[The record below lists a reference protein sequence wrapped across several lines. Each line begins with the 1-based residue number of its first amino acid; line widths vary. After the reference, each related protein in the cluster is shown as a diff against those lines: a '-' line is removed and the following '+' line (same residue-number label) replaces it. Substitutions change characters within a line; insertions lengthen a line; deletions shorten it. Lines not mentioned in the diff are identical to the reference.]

1 MTSSLSLFLNT
12 KKRFKNGVGLTL
24 ISFFIVFHSY
34 SQKATKDS
42 LINALHVLK
51 QQKDFSTKD
60 SIYIKLLTDLGDE
73 MRFYKADSLIKLSNE
88 ALKLSKSIAYKNGE
102 SLSLLGIAHY
112 YSDKGDNSNA
122 LKNFNKALMIVKD
135 SQNKDLELRILSD
148 LANEYGYIGDYGKAL
163 TSYLDCIEVAK
174 QYDNKRI
181 LSIVHENIAN
191 LYVSQKDYQEAL
203 LYYKEVKK
211 LNREIGSAVI
221 MAETASNMASLY
233 ADMGKFDYAIFNVN
247 SSIATFEKYQIYDW
261 LAYAYEIK
269 GKTYLMQEK
278 YEWAM
283 YWYSQCE
290 MLHTKIHDERGEID
304 LYNGMA
310 EANFGLKKDSIS
322 EVYAL
327 KAYEISSR
335 LMFKEGMQKCAN
347 TLYKIHKNHHD
358 YQVALQYH
366 EVYQKLTDTLSSN
379 ENKKSL
385 AMLKNKVEYDTQKK
399 SLIAK
404 SEKALAQQKKYVYT
418 ALAILIIFLI
428 VTFLVK
434 RSEKIQRKLNI
445 ELNANKQSL
454 EKNEHQLRDI
464 NKTKDKLFS
473 IIGHDLRGPIGAFQ
487 GLLKLFKDGEISK
500 DEFLGFI
507 PKLSADIEH
516 ISFTLNNL
524 LSWGQT
530 QMNGATTKPSV
541 ISLDTLVADNI
552 KLLSEIAVGKSIKMI
567 SQFTGN
573 TMAWS
578 DGNQIDIVIRNLISN
593 ALKFTPV
600 NGMIT
605 IGATEKSDQWEVF
618 VRDTGVGMP
627 KEITEKIFSENS
639 NITTYGTNNEKG
651 TGLGLSLC
659 KEMVEK
665 NKGTI
670 WVDSIVRKGS
680 CFFFT
685 VPKAKK
691 EYQKAS

>member
-1 MTSSLSLFLNT
+1 MIPVPSKLYTT
-12 KKRFKNGVGLTL
+12 KKCFKNGVVLAL
-24 ISFFIVFHSY
+24 LSYFIVFLSY
-34 SQKATKDS
+34 SQQTTRDSLSQALQELKEKMGTNTKDS
-42 LINALHVLK
+42 V
-51 QQKDFSTKD
+51 
-60 SIYIKLLTDLGDE
+60 YIQLLSNLGAE
-73 MRFYKADSLIKLSNE
+73 MRFYQSDSLLKLSNE
-88 ALKLSKSIAYKNGE
+88 ALKLSRAIDFKNGE
-102 SLSLLGIAHY
+102 SSSLLNIAHY
-112 YSDKGDNSNA
+112 YSDKGNNA
-122 LKNFNKALMIVKD
+122 KAIKNFNEALRIVKQ
-135 SQNKDLELRILSD
+135 SKNKDLELRILSD

-163 TSYLDCIEVAK
+163 TSFLDCIEVAK
-174 QYDNKRI
+174 KYGNKRI
-181 LSIVHENIAN
+181 LSVVHENIAN
-191 LYVSQKDYQEAL
+191 LYASQKDFEEAL
-203 LYYKEVKK
+203 LYFKEVKK
-211 LNREIGSAVI
+211 INNEIGSELI
-221 MAETASNMASLY
+221 KAETASNMASLY
-233 ADMGKFDYAIFNVN
+233 AEMGNFDYAIFNVN
-247 SSIATFEKYQIYDW
+247 SSIATFEKHRIYDW

-269 GKTYLMQEK
+269 GKTYLMQGK

-283 YWYSQCE
+283 FWYSQCE

-310 EANFGLKKDSIS
+310 EANLGLKKDSIS

-327 KAYEISSR
+327 KAFEISSR

-347 TLYKIHKNHHD
+347 TLYKIHKNQQD
-358 YQVALQYH
+358 YATALEYH
-366 EVYQKLTDTLSSN
+366 ELYQKLTDTLSSN

-399 SLIAK
+399 DLIIK

-418 ALAILIIFLI
+418 ALVILLIFLI

-434 RSEKIQRKLNI
+434 RNEKIQRKLNI
-445 ELNANKQSL
+445 ELKANKQSL
-454 EKNEHQLRDI
+454 EKSELELRDI

-487 GLLKLFKDGEISK
+487 GLLKLFKDGEINK

-541 ISLDTLVADNI
+541 ISLDSLVADNI

-567 SQFTGN
+567 SQLSGN

-578 DGNQIDIVIRNLISN
+578 DVNQIDIVIRNLISN
-593 ALKFTPV
+593 ALKFTPS

-605 IGATEKSDQWEVF
+605 IGATEKNDTWEVF

-627 KEITEKIFSENS
+627 QEIIEKIFSENS
-639 NITTYGTNNEKG
+639 TITTYGTNNEKG

-670 WVDSIVRKGS
+670 WVDSMVRKGS
-680 CFFFT
+680 CFYFT
-685 VPKAKK
+685 LPKAKK